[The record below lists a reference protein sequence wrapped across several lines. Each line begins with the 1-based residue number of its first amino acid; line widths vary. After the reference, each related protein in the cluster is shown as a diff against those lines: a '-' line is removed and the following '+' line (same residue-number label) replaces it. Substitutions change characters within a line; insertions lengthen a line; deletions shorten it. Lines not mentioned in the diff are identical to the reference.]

1 MLIHDLCPEFS
12 AWHLSCPLYMV
23 LSSAV
28 SRWILSSSN
37 TSASNLPLGGMAEKR
52 LPKDAPW
59 PKTNSASAVE
69 INASPEDDTTQ
80 APDFELTGLPLALVI
95 LGLGLAI
102 FLMSLDSSIIA
113 TAISRI
119 TSQFNSTGDIG
130 WYGSAYSFAMCALQP
145 IAGKLFA
152 SFPMKGMFLGCLAVF
167 ELGSLLPMLIVGRAI
182 AGAGAAGCFTGAFCI
197 VAAAL
202 PLAKRPFYHATWRW
216 CFWINLPI
224 GAITIVALVFSF
236 KPPPRDSSTTSPI
249 LHRLK
254 SLDLIGALLFAPS
267 IIMILLA
274 LQWGGTSYAWKSATI
289 IGLFIGGAG
298 LGLVFACWQ
307 VYKGDGAMTPPRLMT
322 ERTMLF
328 CCLGEFCAMGA
339 VYISIYYLPEWF
351 QVIKG
356 ASPTKSG
363 LMYLPLAL
371 SDVLSATLTGAS
383 LKYLGYPNPYL
394 LLGTALMNIAT
405 GLFSTF
411 ILTTSHEHWIPFQV
425 LQGLGAGMTLSMPYV
440 ATQTVLYPADVP
452 VGTSLLQCF
461 QFFGAAVNLAI
472 AEALFDNKLVT
483 GLGDLGLPAAEVER
497 IVSAGFA
504 EVRSVVPY
512 SYLSGVLHA
521 YNHALTTTFYVAAS
535 FAALAFLLSLGVRWR
550 SVKPPTN
557 ADADV
562 EAR

>member
-1 MLIHDLCPEFS
+1 
-12 AWHLSCPLYMV
+12 
-23 LSSAV
+23 
-28 SRWILSSSN
+28 
-37 TSASNLPLGGMAEKR
+37 
-52 LPKDAPW
+52 
-59 PKTNSASAVE
+59 
-69 INASPEDDTTQ
+69 
-80 APDFELTGLPLALVI
+80 
-95 LGLGLAI
+95 
-102 FLMSLDSSIIA
+102 MSLDSSIIA
-113 TAISRI
+113 TAIPRI

-152 SFPMKGMFLGCLAVF
+152 SFLMKWMFLGCLAVF
-167 ELGSLLPMLIVGRAI
+167 ELGSLLCALAVNSPMLIVGRAI

-202 PLAKRPFYHATWRW
+202 PLAKRPFYVGILQSTFGIATIIGPILGGAFTQHATWRW

-224 GAITIVALVFSF
+224 GAITIGTLVFF
-236 KPPPRDSSTTSPI
+236 FNPPPRDSTTSPV

-254 SLDLIGALLFAPS
+254 SLDLIGALLFAPAV
-267 IIMILLA
+267 IMILLA
-274 LQWGGTSYAWKSATI
+274 LQWGGTTYAWKSATI

-298 LGLVFACWQ
+298 LGLVFAGWQ
-307 VYKGDGAMTPPRLMT
+307 AYKGDGAMIPPRLMT

-328 CCLGEFCAMGA
+328 SCLGEFCAMGA

-394 LLGTALMNIAT
+394 LLGTALMSIAT

-411 ILTTSHEHWIPFQV
+411 TLSTPHKHWIPFQV

-440 ATQTVLYPADVP
+440 ATQTVLDPADIP
-452 VGTSLLQCF
+452 VGTSLLQCA

-483 GLGDLGLPAAEVER
+483 GLRDLGLPAAEIER
-497 IVSAGFA
+497 IVAAGSA
-504 EVRSVVPY
+504 EVRSVVPD
-512 SYLSGVLHA
+512 SDLPGVLHA

-535 FAALAFLLSLGVRWR
+535 FAAMAFLLSLGVRWR
-550 SVKPPTN
+550 SIKPPKLKAAAV
-557 ADADV
+557 ADM